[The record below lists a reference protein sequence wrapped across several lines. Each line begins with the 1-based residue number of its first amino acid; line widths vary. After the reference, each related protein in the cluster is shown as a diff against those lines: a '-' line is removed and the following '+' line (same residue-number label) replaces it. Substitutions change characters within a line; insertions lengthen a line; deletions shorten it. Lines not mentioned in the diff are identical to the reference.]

1 MLVDIS
7 ERKRADAA
15 LAEREAQLAAFV
27 EHAPAAIVMFDR
39 EMRYLAVSRR
49 FVVDYLPPGT
59 QLIGRSHYEAFPNIP
74 QRWRDIHA
82 RVLTGEDLSQD
93 QDQYTR
99 YDGRTDWVRW
109 SMAPWRR
116 ANGDVGGALL
126 FAEIITEQVEA
137 RRALAE
143 SEERLRLA
151 GKAGLVGT
159 FAYDT
164 DTEIMQISEGYVAI
178 HGFPEG
184 TAAIARGTCLA
195 GVHSGDIERVQQRR
209 DEAFCKGSREYSI
222 EYRIIRPGGEVRWVE
237 TRCVIAYCNEGC
249 PRRVIGVSID
259 VTERK
264 RAEERQRVLI
274 AELDHRVKNVLANV
288 SAVVSHTRQES
299 TSMAD
304 FVAALD
310 GRIGSMAAT
319 HELLSAGRWKG
330 ISLRELVRRELAPY
344 ATRNNTEING
354 PEVVLCAESGQAM
367 AMVLHE
373 LATNAAKYGA
383 LSTSNGRVSIRWDRR
398 SNGYAR
404 SQLVL
409 KWREIG
415 GPPIVAPSK
424 PSYGTSTIRDLI
436 PYELGGT
443 VDLVLAAD
451 GARCRLVLPACWLGD
466 ACEPISRIVTQ
477 AATTET

>member
-1 MLVDIS
+1 
-7 ERKRADAA
+7 
-15 LAEREAQLAAFV
+15 
-27 EHAPAAIVMFDR
+27 
-39 EMRYLAVSRR
+39 
-49 FVVDYLPPGT
+49 
-59 QLIGRSHYEAFPNIP
+59 
-74 QRWRDIHA
+74 
-82 RVLTGEDLSQD
+82 
-93 QDQYTR
+93 
-99 YDGRTDWVRW
+99 
-109 SMAPWRR
+109 
-116 ANGDVGGALL
+116 
-126 FAEIITEQVEA
+126 
-137 RRALAE
+137 
-143 SEERLRLA
+143 
-151 GKAGLVGT
+151 
-159 FAYDT
+159 
-164 DTEIMQISEGYVAI
+164 MQISEGYVAI

-184 TAAIARGTCLA
+184 TATIARSTCLA

-237 TRCVIAYCNEGC
+237 TRCFISYCNEGR

-264 RAEERQRVLI
+264 RAEERQRALI

-299 TSMAD
+299 ASMAD

-310 GRIGSMAAT
+310 GRIGSMATT
-319 HELLSAGRWKG
+319 HELLSAGRWQG

-354 PEVVLCAESGQAM
+354 PEVVLCAEAGQAM

-383 LSTSNGRVSIRWDRR
+383 LSTSIGRVSIRWDRR
-398 SNGYAR
+398 SNGHAR

-409 KWREIG
+409 EWREIG
-415 GPPIVAPSK
+415 GPPVVAPSK

-443 VDLVLAAD
+443 VDFVLAAD
-451 GARCRLVLPACWLGD
+451 GARCHVALPACWLGD
-466 ACEPISRIVTQ
+466 ASEPISRPVTPASDNPNLNVLEQ
-477 AATTET
+477 PRLRDSKTYRILTRGPRPEPAASGMANNYAHRLLRAAMTRDHIEGSLRAIDSHIGKSERLLFEHGKLMERLKDSGGDLVLAHDLRLNLETGLRLFRAVRTRLMTELEQD